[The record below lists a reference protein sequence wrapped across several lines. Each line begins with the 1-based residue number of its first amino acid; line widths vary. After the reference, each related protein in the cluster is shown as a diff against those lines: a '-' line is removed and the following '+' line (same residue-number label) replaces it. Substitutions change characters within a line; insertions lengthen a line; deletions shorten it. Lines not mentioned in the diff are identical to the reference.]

1 MGHGGVGGRGML
13 KEWRGGGGGGMLSAY
28 IVRDEWEQGRGEGGG
43 SSRLKLLRTSMTK
56 EVTAVKS
63 SFVCSCVIR
72 RVSLSHVVRP
82 DWTNREVGALLS
94 S

>member
-1 MGHGGVGGRGML
+1 
-13 KEWRGGGGGGMLSAY
+13 MLSAY
-28 IVRDEWEQGRGEGGG
+28 IVRDEWEQGRGEGG

-56 EVTAVKS
+56 EVIAVKS